1 MSNETTT
8 RNPKDVFSVYQ
19 QNVDKLF
26 NGIRQSVP
34 QYHQSITNVQQ
45 EYLQAYENV
54 VDSTIT
60 LQKEYVKKAGI
71 ATNIP
76 EATLKVIHDTTEEFV
91 KAASIQNQVAL
102 ATIDATQQ
110 NIKTFNDNAKSFAD
124 LNRNILQS
132 WISAFTTRITS
143 GKFFSF
149 FFFLNL
155 FYDLL
160 ASHCPSSGNT
170 VFCDNELAIIPTCP
184 VGYILNVLSLLPTA

>member
-60 LQKEYVKKAGI
+60 LQKEYAKKAGI

-91 KAASIQNQVAL
+91 KAASIENQVVL

-132 WISAFTTRITS
+132 WISAFTT
-143 GKFFSF
+143 K
-149 FFFLNL
+149 N
-155 FYDLL
+155 
-160 ASHCPSSGNT
+160 N
-170 VFCDNELAIIPTCP
+170 
-184 VGYILNVLSLLPTA
+184 

>member
-1 MSNETTT
+1 MSKNEQTPGT
-8 RNPKDVFSVYQ
+8 KDVFSVYQ
-19 QNVDKLF
+19 ESIDKIF
-26 NGIRQSVP
+26 TGIRQSVP

-60 LQKEYVKKAGI
+60 LQKEYAKKFGV

-76 EATLKVIHDTTEEFV
+76 QATLKVMNDTTEEFV
-91 KAASIQNQVAL
+91 KAASIHNQVTL

-132 WISAFTTRITS
+132 WISAFTT
-143 GKFFSF
+143 K
-149 FFFLNL
+149 N
-155 FYDLL
+155 
-160 ASHCPSSGNT
+160 N
-170 VFCDNELAIIPTCP
+170 
-184 VGYILNVLSLLPTA
+184 